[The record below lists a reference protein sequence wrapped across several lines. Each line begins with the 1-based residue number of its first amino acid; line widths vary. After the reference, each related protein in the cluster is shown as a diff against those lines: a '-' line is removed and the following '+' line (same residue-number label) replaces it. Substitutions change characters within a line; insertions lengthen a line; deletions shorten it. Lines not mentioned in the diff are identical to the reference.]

1 VALNYNI
8 TQAYPDDITSNANK
22 NRSIK
27 LLVKQTKSLAA
38 VSELQKK
45 LEDTGA
51 DIVSLGNEAVGNKPS
66 NVDRQKGIKTRS
78 MKMTNSDTIY
88 GCALPLPNELNES
101 QSHDWSTSKGYVGRV
116 GELANPLSQ
125 IVGEVASSAGFRK
138 PLIDPGYFQDY
149 NGTEPREFTFSWDFI
164 PNNADEAENIY
175 NILYNLKK
183 YTLPASTVN
192 GVSLVAPFLFDIE
205 IGHESIS
212 SLINMNNVVC
222 KSMSINYSAEG
233 ALQFLPDGSPKFM
246 KLEMSFAE
254 RATVTTEIY

>member
-1 VALNYNI
+1 VPVNYII
-8 TQAYPDDITSNANK
+8 TQSYPNDITSDANK

-27 LLVKQTKSLAA
+27 LLVKETRSLAA
-38 VSELQKK
+38 ISELQKK
-45 LEDTGA
+45 LEETGA
-51 DIVSLGNEAVGNKPS
+51 DLVSIANDVSGNQPS
-66 NVDRQKGIKTRS
+66 DTDRQKSIKSRS
-78 MKMTNSDTIY
+78 MKLVSADTLY
-88 GCALPLPNELNES
+88 GCALPLPNELNDS
-101 QSHDWSTSKGYVGRV
+101 QAHDWSTSKGYVGRV
-116 GELANPLSQ
+116 GELANPLSR

-164 PNNADEAENIY
+164 PNNAKEAENIF

-183 YTLPASTVN
+183 YTLPASTIN

-205 IGHESIS
+205 IGHANIN

-233 ALQFLPDGSPKFM
+233 ALQFLPDGTPKFM
-246 KLEMSFAE
+246 RLEMSFAE
-254 RATVTTEIY
+254 RSTVTTEIY